1 MGTQHV
7 AEASNATYRLK
18 LPWQMVVGAPIVT
31 ACSAFMAWAGADM
44 VLDATRFTRI
54 YGSAADDTW
63 RRAGLAGGEMVVVW
77 GFLAGMMVYGLVK
90 RLLEYRRW
98 EVTTGRDGI
107 AMVDWRR
114 RRRWVPWPEA
124 TAMLPHTWL
133 GMSIGLRVKTQGDD
147 LLIDGAVIHREAL
160 VQEIVTKAG
169 LEEAGEG
176 RYMRPGIGQEVP
188 RGGS

>member
-1 MGTQHV
+1 
-7 AEASNATYRLK
+7 
-18 LPWQMVVGAPIVT
+18 
-31 ACSAFMAWAGADM
+31 
-44 VLDATRFTRI
+44 
-54 YGSAADDTW
+54 
-63 RRAGLAGGEMVVVW
+63 MVVVW